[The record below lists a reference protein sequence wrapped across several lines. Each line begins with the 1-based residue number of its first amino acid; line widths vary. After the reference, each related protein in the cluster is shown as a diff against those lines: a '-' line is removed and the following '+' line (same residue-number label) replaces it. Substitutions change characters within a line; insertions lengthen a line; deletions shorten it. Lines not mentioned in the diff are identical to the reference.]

1 MNKGG
6 HCPGGV
12 LSREG
17 GALLGH
23 WFVRGVL
30 SRVGGLLGCWFEGG
44 VLSREDSILLGCWLC
59 DFLRE
64 GGVQLRLLLYQLLW
78 EGGFQFCLLY
88 FILHGINDFLIL
100 IEYYFLIKVFIVL
113 RLTELTLWLNVHEH
127 IIVQLLHI
135 VILFLQKINL
145 SFKLTKSLK

>member
-6 HCPGGV
+6 HSPGGV

-30 SRVGGLLGCWFEGG
+30 SRWGGLLGCWFEGG
-44 VLSREDSILLGCWLC
+44 VLSRKDSILLL
-59 DFLRE
+59 FRE
-64 GGVQLRLLLYQLLW
+64 GAFQLSLLLYQLLW
-78 EGGFQFCLLY
+78 ECGIQFCLLY

-113 RLTELTLWLNVHEH
+113 RLTELTLWLNVYEH

-135 VILFLQKINL
+135 VVLFLQKINL